1 MTNPGDSD
9 EWWKQYG
16 GEGVSSESGDH
27 PSVPPSANQPPSQ
40 PHNPSQPQ
48 QPQNPTPPPQ
58 PNAQSGP
65 SSGPHQQPPSAYP
78 SYPSYP
84 QQGQQPYGQQ
94 PYGQQPYGQQPY
106 GQQPYGYPGSSPYQP
121 YGHAQP
127 QQGNNGM
134 AIGSLIASILGLCT
148 CLGSVVGIVL
158 GVIALNQ
165 IKERGGQ
172 GRGMALAGIWIGAV
186 GIVLTIVW
194 VVVNIAVSST

>member
-16 GEGVSSESGDH
+16 GEGVSSDSGGH
-27 PSVPPSANQPPSQ
+27 QSVPPTP
-40 PHNPSQPQ
+40 PQ
-48 QPQNPTPPPQ
+48 QPTPPPNPQAGYSSAPHQQSSPYQQPTPPPQ
-58 PNAQSGP
+58 
-65 SSGPHQQPPSAYP
+65 QQQ

-84 QQGQQPYGQQ
+84 QQQPYGQ
-94 PYGQQPYGQQPY
+94 PG
-106 GQQPYGYPGSSPYQP
+106 YGYPAATPYQP
-121 YGHAQP
+121 YGYAAP
-127 QQGNNGM
+127 QQGTNGL

-148 CLGSVVGIVL
+148 CIGSIVGIIL

-172 GRGMALAGIWIGAV
+172 GRGMALGGIWVGAV

-194 VVVNIAVSST
+194 VIVNIAAANW